1 MNLSFTYS
9 LWYLLLIL
17 PLAGGLT
24 WLMYQRTKDLL
35 PRAPRIV
42 LSIFRFIVLSV
53 LGLLLLE
60 PLLNSLNRIQFA
72 PIIAVLQDDSE
83 SLVVQKDSNY
93 VREEYPQALQSFLGA
108 FSEEEYTVDAYRFSR
123 TLEPLE
129 NVDSLDFEATG
140 TRSKTSKDGI
150 KTKT

>member
-24 WLMYQRTKDLL
+24 WLMYQRAKDLL

-93 VREEYPQALQSFLGA
+93 VREE
-108 FSEEEYTVDAYRFSR
+108 
-123 TLEPLE
+123 
-129 NVDSLDFEATG
+129 
-140 TRSKTSKDGI
+140 
-150 KTKT
+150 